1 MTSFNGVRARD
12 SLLALRQY
20 LETLLSAD
28 LGVFASTSTPAIWVE
43 PPFMQERSSV
53 NGVAVIVSRH
63 EKNLSQA
70 HSATTPQGLQQFDW
84 EVVIRAYDKSAT
96 GLVAYD
102 RAIAKMRQAFSQVRE
117 IMLDSS
123 EDVFPQVRYLLG
135 SSRVINLL
143 PKF

>member
-28 LGVFASTSTPAIWVE
+28 LGVFASTSTPSIWVE

-63 EKNLSQA
+63 EQNLSQL
-70 HSATTPQGLQQFDW
+70 HSATTPQVLQQFDW
-84 EVVIRAYDKSAT
+84 EVVLRAYDKSAT

-123 EDVFPQVRYLLG
+123 EDGFPQVRYLLETG
-135 SSRVINLL
+135 RASCRERV
-143 PKF
+143 

>member
-12 SLLALRQY
+12 SLLALRNY

-28 LGVFASTSTPAIWVE
+28 LGVFTSTSTPAIWVE
-43 PPFMQERSSV
+43 PPFMTERASIE
-53 NGVAVIVSRH
+53 GVGVIVSRH
-63 EKNLSQA
+63 EKNLSQQHVA
-70 HSATTPQGLQQFDW
+70 SIPQGIQQFDW
-84 EVVIRAYDKSAT
+84 EVVIRAYDKSAM

-102 RAIAKMRQAFSQVRE
+102 RAIAKMRQAFSQFRE

-123 EDVFPQVRYLLG
+123 EDVFPQVRYLLN